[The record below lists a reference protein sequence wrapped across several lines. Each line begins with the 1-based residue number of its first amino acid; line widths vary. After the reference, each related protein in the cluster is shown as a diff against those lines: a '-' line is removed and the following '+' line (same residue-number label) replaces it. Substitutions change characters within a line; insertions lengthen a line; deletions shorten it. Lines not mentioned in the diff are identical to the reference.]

1 MFAGPAHFCAEHFGI
16 CDVEE
21 IETIVHDLHED
32 RISHVFTDTDGL
44 NNPSGFKTDVELKL
58 LEQDLT
64 LQLGLLHQEKLA
76 TMQQDSMGANPYSST
91 ITLPL
96 VDPTLDEESSESLML
111 CLAIAGVA
119 LLPQLL
125 GN

>member
-1 MFAGPAHFCAEHFGI
+1 M
-16 CDVEE
+16 
-21 IETIVHDLHED
+21 HED

-64 LQLGLLHQEKLA
+64 LQLGLLHQDKLA
-76 TMQQDSMGANPYSST
+76 TEHMMQQDSMGVTPSSGALA
-91 ITLPL
+91 LPL